1 MAYLRP
7 LALVNLRLPKLPWPV
22 PAAPVIQ
29 RNDWSTTFLYPKITM
44 PMIMIQCPTFKR
56 AVPTGLTTE
65 NIKLDSLSGLAIPFQ
80 CPVCLKTHRWER
92 EQAWVEE
99 AAI

>member
-1 MAYLRP
+1 
-7 LALVNLRLPKLPWPV
+7 LPWPD
-22 PAAPVIQ
+22 PAAPVT
-29 RNDWSTTFLYPKITM
+29 RGNDWSTTFLYPKITM

-99 AAI
+99 ATI

>member
-1 MAYLRP
+1 
-7 LALVNLRLPKLPWPV
+7 
-22 PAAPVIQ
+22 
-29 RNDWSTTFLYPKITM
+29 M

-65 NIKLDSLSGLAIPFQ
+65 NIKFDSLSGLAIPLQ

-92 EQAWVEE
+92 AQAWVEE
-99 AAI
+99 ARN

>member
-1 MAYLRP
+1 MAHLRP
-7 LALVNLRLPKLPWPV
+7 LALLNLRFAQVAL
-22 PAAPVIQ
+22 AGSRRAGDQ
-29 RNDWSTTFLYPKITM
+29 RNDWSTTFLYPKIIM
-44 PMIMIQCPTFKR
+44 PMIMIQCPIFKR

-99 AAI
+99 ATI